1 MYSGQLHDP
10 EPDTDAQIKACCAE
24 ILHAISIMLSTQRCD
39 LQYAV
44 FPLFLAGFCTQ
55 NSTEKNTALRLM
67 AEVEKHEYGGITNN
81 VQRLLQTIYD
91 KQSVAVAQTGHA
103 NSVDWV
109 DEMERNGPRLIIYGL

>member
-1 MYSGQLHDP
+1 
-10 EPDTDAQIKACCAE
+10 
-24 ILHAISIMLSTQRCD
+24 MLSTQRCD

-55 NSTEKNTALRLM
+55 NSIEKNTALRLM
-67 AEVEKHEYGGITNN
+67 AEVEKREYGGITSN
-81 VQRLLQTIYD
+81 VQRLLQTIYE

-109 DEMERNGPRLIIYGL
+109 DEMERNGPRLIINGL